1 MNPIYISSIVSAVC
15 YLIFLIGIVFC
26 EYENIVLLVQRYR
39 LRHRLSASE
48 TEGKLSLMCRNL
60 LAGALGKDIDGV
72 WLMIGV
78 GLIFV
83 VTFLVAIKNFKI
95 IPTLLLAIFC
105 SAMPVMV
112 LYSKMQNMRNKGSH
126 EGISLLTELYRQYK
140 MNNLNMLKAVELTI
154 SSKGEFNICKKQLY
168 ILLIR
173 LQDAANNAEIR
184 TCCKN
189 MAFALGTNWSR
200 SLATCIEIS
209 ATRGT
214 DVSLALIDV
223 IEQLKTAKKMA
234 EERKRLNGESM
245 RMTVILVPLLY
256 LLTIIVSIKYL
267 NIPLLNFLNNQF
279 LTPKGLF
286 FFIVNLFLFVVNI
299 TIMNLID
306 SARMDF

>member
-1 MNPIYISSIVSAVC
+1 MNPIIISSIVSTTC
-15 YLIFLIGIVFC
+15 YLVFLIGIVFC
-26 EYENIVLLVQRYR
+26 EYNNIVILVQRYR
-39 LRHRLSASE
+39 LRHRLDLSE
-48 TEGKLSLMCRNL
+48 SEGKLSAICRNL
-60 LAGALGKDIDGV
+60 LAGALGKDIDGI
-72 WLMIGV
+72 WLIIGV
-78 GLIFV
+78 GLAFV
-83 VTFLVAIKNFKI
+83 VTFVVAIRNFNVLSA
-95 IPTLLLAIFC
+95 LLLAVFC
-105 SAMPVMV
+105 SSMPVMV
-112 LYSKMQNMRNKGSH
+112 LFSKMQSMRNKGSQ

-168 ILLIR
+168 IMLIR
-173 LQDAANNAEIR
+173 LQDAANNTEVR
-184 TCCKN
+184 KCCKN

-209 ATRGT
+209 STRGT

-245 RMTVILVPLLY
+245 RMTVVLVPLLY
-256 LLTIIVSIKYL
+256 LLTIIVSLKYL
-267 NIPLLNFLNNQF
+267 NIPLLKFLNNQF
-279 LTPKGLF
+279 MTPKGLF